1 MAISSPGLG
10 SNINV
15 ESIVSQLMAV
25 ERQPLTALAKKEASF
40 QSKLSAFG
48 VVKGALSAFQTAAKA
63 IATTDKLT
71 PTKASV
77 SDAAILTAASSSNA
91 VPGTY
96 NVEVQSLAQSQKL
109 MTSTGYNSTSDVV
122 GTGKITI
129 SFGTYKPTVP
139 PVTDP
144 PTPPGIEF
152 VVNADKAGG
161 TITID
166 DTNKTLSGVR
176 DAINKANL
184 GVTATILNDGTK
196 NYLSFTS
203 TETGA
208 RNALKISVDDP
219 SLNALAYD
227 ATGTGSSMAEKIAAK
242 DAVIL
247 VDTVKVTKPTN
258 TITDAIQG
266 VTLNLG
272 KEAVGTTVKVNL
284 TRDTASMQSSIE
296 AFVKAYNDVSK
307 TLKDYTAYNADTSKA
322 AVLLGD
328 STMRSIQSQI
338 RNVLTTPIAG
348 APATMNTLAA
358 VGIEFQKDGTLS
370 VDSAKL
376 SKALADPTKDVA
388 KLFTSTSSGQG
399 FGYKMDVLMGRILSP
414 VGILNEKTKSIN
426 ESISDIGE
434 QRTKLNSRMDTI
446 ENRYYKQFSALD
458 VALSNMT
465 KTSTYLT
472 QQLSAMASSLNSSS

>member
-10 SNINV
+10 SNLNV

-48 VVKGALSAFQTAAKA
+48 VVKGTLSAFQTAAKA
-63 IATTDKLT
+63 IATTEKLT
-71 PTKASV
+71 PTKANV
-77 SDAAILTAASSSNA
+77 SDATILTAATGSNA

-109 MTSTGYNSTSDVV
+109 MTSTGFNSTSDVV

-129 SFGTYKPTVP
+129 SFGTYQATEP
-139 PVTDP
+139 PDP
-144 PTPPGIEF
+144 AGTEF
-152 VVNADKAGG
+152 VANAAKAGG

-184 GVTATILNDGTK
+184 GVTATIMNDGTK

-219 SLNALAYD
+219 SLNALTYD
-227 ATGTGSSMAEKIAAK
+227 ATGVGTSNMAEKVTAK

-272 KEAVGTTVKVNL
+272 KEAVGTSVKVNL

-322 AVLLGD
+322 AILLGD
-328 STMRSIQSQI
+328 STMRSIQSQL
-338 RNVLTTPIAG
+338 RSVLTTPITG

-376 SKALADPTKDVA
+376 SKALADPTKDVT
-388 KLFTSTSSGQG
+388 KLFASTSTGQG
-399 FGYKMDVLMGRILSP
+399 FGYKTDVLLGRILSP

-426 ESISDIGE
+426 ESIGDIGE
-434 QRTKLNSRMDTI
+434 QRTKLNSRMDAI

-472 QQLSAMASSLNSSS
+472 QQLSAMAKSLNSSS